1 MNKKRLVA
9 ALLALAL
16 LLGCAT
22 GFAAPLESG
31 QPVEVSAPSVL
42 LLEAPTGTVV
52 FEKDADSRRQVASLT
67 KLMTLLLVFE
77 SLESG
82 HVALEDAVT
91 VSRQAAAQK
100 GSGALLD
107 GGAAYPLGDLL
118 RCTIIASANDA
129 AYALAEHLAGTEEA
143 FVQMMNVRAAELGMQ
158 NTRYVNCTGL
168 PQDGQYTTARDI
180 GVLSC
185 EMTRH
190 PDYHTYASVWLDTL
204 RHPSGRAT
212 DLTNT
217 NRLVRFYEGCDGLK
231 TGSTDAALYCL
242 SATAQRNGLR
252 LIAVVLAAPTS
263 QKRFDDA
270 RAMLDYGFSSYSR
283 VTVLKEGEL
292 LGVRVPVTLG
302 ERDAVDAAV
311 GKGLSMLLK
320 PAQKKELSM
329 QVELADTLQAPVAE
343 GQTLGLIRVRLGN
356 TEIAKLPAVA
366 AYGVPMPGFLES
378 LRRIV
383 DGWR

>member
-1 MNKKRLVA
+1 MFRKRIPA

-16 LLGCAT
+16 LMTCAT
-22 GFAAPLESG
+22 GFAAPLEGG
-31 QPVEVSAPSVL
+31 QPVETSAPSVL
-42 LLEAPTGTVV
+42 LLEAPTGTVI

-82 HVALEDAVT
+82 HITLKDSVT
-91 VSRQAAAQK
+91 VSKQAAAQK

-107 GGAAYPLGDLL
+107 ADTAYPLNDLL
-118 RCTIIASANDA
+118 KCTIIASANDA
-129 AYALAEHLAGTEEA
+129 AYALAEYLAGTEEA
-143 FVQMMNVRAAELGMQ
+143 FVQMMNTRAAELGMAD
-158 NTRYVNCTGL
+158 TVYVNCTGL
-168 PQDGQYTTARDI
+168 PQEGQHTTARDI
-180 GVLSC
+180 GTLSC
-185 EMTRH
+185 QVCLH
-190 PDYHTYASVWLDTL
+190 PAYYQYASVWLDTL
-204 RHPSGRAT
+204 KHPSGRIT

-217 NRLVRFYEGCDGLK
+217 NRLVRFYQDCDGLK

-242 SATAQRNGLR
+242 SATAEKNGLR

-283 VTVLKEGEL
+283 VLVLKEGEY
-292 LGVRVPVTLG
+292 LGMQVPVTRG
-302 ERDAVDAAV
+302 ERDAVDAAI

-329 QVELADTLQAPVAE
+329 QVELAEMLQAPVAM
-343 GQTLGLIRVRLGN
+343 GQTIGLIRVSLAGQ
-356 TEIAKLPAVA
+356 EIAKIPAVA
-366 AYGVPMPGFLES
+366 AYDVPRPGFLES
-378 LRRIV
+378 LHRIL
-383 DGWR
+383 DTWR